1 MTDDPAPVSTAA
13 RAILAELA
21 CAARSGALT
30 PAAALSYAGR
40 LHRELNT
47 LADIEVAVNDAIH
60 DDIEAAQKAHRA
72 NLIAAAIASGSVAVF
87 QPRRLA

>member
-1 MTDDPAPVSTAA
+1 MPDDPAPTSTAA

-47 LADIEVAVNDAIH
+47 LADIEAAMNDRIA
-60 DDIEAAQKAHRA
+60 EAGT
-72 NLIAAAIASGSVAVF
+72 IAAAIASGSVAVF
-87 QPRRLA
+87 QPRGRA

>member
-1 MTDDPAPVSTAA
+1 MPDDPAPVSTAA
-13 RAILAELA
+13 RAILAEMA

-47 LADIEVAVNDAIH
+47 LADIETAMNDTIDEYMAGARLTADAI
-60 DDIEAAQKAHRA
+60 AA
-72 NLIAAAIASGSVAVF
+72 GSVAVF